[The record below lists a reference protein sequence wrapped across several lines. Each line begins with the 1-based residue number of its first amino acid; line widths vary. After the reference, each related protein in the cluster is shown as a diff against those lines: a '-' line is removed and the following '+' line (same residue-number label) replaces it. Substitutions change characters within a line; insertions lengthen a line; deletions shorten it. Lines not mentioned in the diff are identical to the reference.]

1 MIGNPEEKRP
11 MEIQLTDKTVLVTG
25 ASTGIGHACAVG
37 LAERGARVFAGVR
50 KEKDF
55 QRLAEAHEGVTPLYL
70 DVTRAEQVSA
80 ARETIAEAVG
90 ESGLHGLVNNA
101 GITVNGPM
109 EFVSDDDL
117 RWQFEVNLF
126 GQFALIRKLLP
137 LIRPAKGRIVNIGSV
152 SGRNAMPIFGPYS
165 ASKFALRAASDSL
178 RVELYP
184 QGVFVSLIEPGMIAT
199 AIWEKNMGEEEQL
212 RPQLSD
218 EAEALYGEQ
227 LDALFNLS
235 RQSARR
241 AAPAEVIVKRVAHAL
256 TVKRPRAFYRA
267 GPGSRQVI
275 FLEGLPVRLRDWII
289 RRLIK
294 SNSKG

>member
-1 MIGNPEEKRP
+1 MK
-11 MEIQLTDKTVLVTG
+11 IQLIDKTVLVTG
-25 ASTGIGHACAVG
+25 ASTGIGYACAVG

-50 KEKDF
+50 KEQDF
-55 QRLAEAHEGVTPLYL
+55 QRLAEAHEGITPLYL
-70 DVTRAEQVSA
+70 DVTKAEQITA
-80 ARETIAEAVG
+80 ARETIAAAVG
-90 ESGLHGLVNNA
+90 ENGLHGLVNNA
-101 GITVNGPM
+101 GVSVNGPM
-109 EFVSDDDL
+109 EFVSDTNL

-126 GQFALIRKLLP
+126 GQFALISTLLP
-137 LIRPAKGRIVNIGSV
+137 LIRPANGRIVNIGSV
-152 SGRNAMPIFGPYS
+152 SGRNAMPILGTYS

-184 QGVFVSLIEPGMIAT
+184 QGIFVSLIEPGMIST
-199 AIWEKNMGEEEQL
+199 AIWEKNLGEEEQP
-212 RPQLSD
+212 RTRLSN

-256 TVKRPRAFYRA
+256 IAKRPRAFYRA
-267 GPGSRQVI
+267 GPGSKQVI
-275 FLEGLPVRLRDWII
+275 FLESLPVRLRDWII